1 MELHPEVAELAQLL
15 RKIEGLLAKNG
26 SARWSSSISRSRFA
40 IENSDAWGLN
50 TFLGMFGGMGSLN
63 DLVLTRDG
71 QALPAENADLQALLE
86 EAWILGKRLQRET
99 R

>member
-1 MELHPEVAELAQLL
+1 
-15 RKIEGLLAKNG
+15 
-26 SARWSSSISRSRFA
+26 
-40 IENSDAWGLN
+40 
-50 TFLGMFGGMGSLN
+50 MFGGMGSLN